1 MAYGPHGQGGLVGEP
16 DRGAPLHRR
25 LRRLAHRLRRVRS
38 LVPRQP
44 EDQAALIHAL
54 NVVAASVSAA
64 ADVREVLG
72 TIVEAAKRFTG
83 TEKVLICLTDQD
95 VDGCALD
102 ETTVVV
108 RGRRDTHQQS
118 WWSGRLA
125 DVATEVFADGRPYFE
140 TAEEHDA
147 WLLGVPVSLR
157 DEPLGVLVAIN
168 STDHRLKPEHTA
180 FLSILGAFAATAIA
194 NARLIEDSRYA
205 LLASERER
213 ISREMHDGISQSLFS
228 ISLGLDLCRK
238 QVVRDPEGVARRLEE
253 IQELLRASMGE
264 LRRYI
269 YDLRPAKLQELGLVD
284 SIDLWIREV
293 TAGRPLSGGIE
304 VRGEPVTLSPTAE
317 ACLYRVAKEAV
328 SNVVR
333 HSGAERFTVTIEYVD
348 GSVRLS
354 VSDDGDGFKP
364 EAALEA
370 LPGTRMGLR
379 SMRERVAT
387 EGGTLT
393 ITSAPGEGTVI
404 CAELP
409 TGG

>member
-1 MAYGPHGQGGLVGEP
+1 MRALMPPQ
-16 DRGAPLHRR
+16 R
-25 LRRLAHRLRRVRS
+25 
-38 LVPRQP
+38 
-44 EDQAALIHAL
+44 EDQAALITAL

-83 TEKVLICLTDQD
+83 TEKVVICLTDQEA
-95 VDGCALD
+95 DGGALD

-108 RGRRDTHQQS
+108 RGRRDTHDQG
-118 WWSGRLA
+118 WWGQRLP
-125 DVATEVFADGRPYFE
+125 DVAAEVFADGRPYFE
-140 TAEEHDA
+140 RADEHDA
-147 WLLGVPVSLR
+147 WLLAVPVSVR
-157 DEPLGVLVAIN
+157 DEQLGVLVAIN

-194 NARLIEDSRYA
+194 NARLIEESRYA

-253 IQELLRASMGE
+253 IQELLRGSMGE

-293 TAGRPLSGGIE
+293 TAGRAISGSVE
-304 VRGEPVTLSPTAE
+304 VRGEPVTLGPTAE

-328 SNVVR
+328 SNAVR
-333 HSGAERFTVTIEYVD
+333 HSGAERFTVTIEYTD
-348 GSVRLS
+348 GKVCLR
-354 VSDDGDGFKP
+354 VADDGDGFVP

-379 SMRERVAT
+379 SMQERVST
-387 EGGTLT
+387 EGGTLM
-393 ITSAPGEGTVI
+393 IESAPGEGTVI